1 MSNTEEFLKRPS
13 ALYAPIPLKQ
23 NMVQMQMNRTL
34 LAVIAGVFA
43 GVVHVEGL
51 LLGMLVYCAWQLVGA
66 AIIWGYIKTPEAYF
80 PKGVRD
86 LLTSGLF
93 SGMMTF
99 VLVWTLVYD
108 LVYIF

>member
-1 MSNTEEFLKRPS
+1 MTQLGM
-13 ALYAPIPLKQ
+13 I
-23 NMVQMQMNRTL
+23 RTL

-43 GVVHVEGL
+43 GILHIEGL
-51 LLGMLVYCAWQLVGA
+51 LLGLTSYIGWQLVGSG
-66 AIIWGYIKTPEAYF
+66 IVWVHVGCVETYF
-80 PKGVRD
+80 PKGKND
-86 LLTSGLF
+86 LLMNGFF

>member
-1 MSNTEEFLKRPS
+1 MSTEFGKTPN
-13 ALYAPIPLKQ
+13 ALYAPMPLKK
-23 NMVQMQMNRTL
+23 NMLQMQMNRTL

-43 GVVHVEGL
+43 GIVRVEGL
-51 LLGMLVYCAWQLVGA
+51 LLGMAVFLGWQLVGSA
-66 AIIWGYIKTPEAYF
+66 VVLGYLRRPEEYF
-80 PKGVRD
+80 PKGLRD
-86 LLTSGLF
+86 LFVSGLF